1 MISYKRTQYFND
13 QFRYKSVVQSKTF
26 DCKTY
31 RYFLGSKKYF
41 KNNFVYSDT
50 VTPIKDSRIF
60 SDQDSLKIPQLKE
73 NNLLEDIV
81 KNICKSFYPNGA
93 KMYIQ
98 KTKNGKIITR
108 EDTDN
113 DCKILLDNTATAD
126 EKSDARYN
134 LITRGLMPSSG
145 DNAYCYEVL
154 EKPIEIK

>member
-1 MISYKRTQYFND
+1 MTNLDTNLLFKVRHLIAKPIDTFL
-13 QFRYKSVVQSKTF
+13 VQ
-26 DCKTY
+26 
-31 RYFLGSKKYF
+31 RNII
-41 KNNFVYSDT
+41 KNNFVYNDS
-50 VTPIKDSRIF
+50 VTPIKDSLIF
-60 SDQDSLKIPQLKE
+60 SDQDREKIPQLKE

-113 DCKILLDNTATAD
+113 DCKILKSPLATAS
-126 EKSDARYN
+126 EQLDATAN
-134 LITRGLMPSSG
+134 LINRGLIPSSG
-145 DNAYCYEVL
+145 DDAYCYEVL